1 MIRQKE
7 VERREENSD
16 VLGRLK
22 EPGCTLPVG
31 QSVEMGQRS
40 CPVSRAGGQL
50 AHGRKNRTPSDS
62 PETPLVSRLE
72 EERPQGSGRVQG
84 KEVVRWHKARL
95 AGLSAI
101 WHQWKT

>member
-40 CPVSRAGGQL
+40 CPVSRAGGPAGTWQ
-50 AHGRKNRTPSDS
+50 
-62 PETPLVSRLE
+62 E
-72 EERPQGSGRVQG
+72 EQNPIRF
-84 KEVVRWHKARL
+84 
-95 AGLSAI
+95 
-101 WHQWKT
+101 T

>member
-31 QSVEMGQRS
+31 QCGNGPEELPCEQSGWS
-40 CPVSRAGGQL
+40 AGTWQ
-50 AHGRKNRTPSDS
+50 
-62 PETPLVSRLE
+62 E
-72 EERPQGSGRVQG
+72 EQNPIRF
-84 KEVVRWHKARL
+84 
-95 AGLSAI
+95 
-101 WHQWKT
+101 T